1 MASITKLKSGNWQ
14 AKVRR
19 KGQPLIS
26 KSFQTKAAAE
36 AWSRSVERE
45 MDTNT
50 FISPDESQKITF
62 HEIAKRYELEV
73 LPSKRGK
80 VQDGY
85 VLKRMV
91 EEFGEYTLVN
101 ITAAKLSE
109 YRDAR
114 LKVVSPQTVTH
125 ELGMVSRIFKAALM
139 DWNITIPRGNPVAQ
153 VRKPSIRNDR
163 ERRLEGNEEQLL
175 IDALNDCETIW
186 PLTAVIF
193 AIETAARQGEI
204 FALKWE
210 DINLEKRTA
219 RIRGL
224 NGEITKNGDPYRDI
238 PLSKRATELLSNLP
252 KASKGSV
259 FPISQ
264 NALQLSWERAVQR
277 ARKKHVHG
285 LLIIKLGAHGF
296 DQKAQ
301 VKEINALVY
310 KKRKP
315 SDITVKLIKDIELE
329 DKVLVDLHFHDLRH
343 EATTRLAEKLPMHQL
358 MKVTGH
364 KSTRMLARYYHPRA
378 EEMVTLLDR

>member
-19 KGQPLIS
+19 KGQPAIS
-26 KSFQTKAAAE
+26 QSFQTKAAAE

-45 MDTNT
+45 MDTNS

-62 HEIAKRYELEV
+62 REIAERYELEI
-73 LPSKRGK
+73 LPSLRGK

-85 VLKRMV
+85 VLKQMIEV
-91 EEFGEYTLVN
+91 FGDYTLIN
-101 ITAAKLSE
+101 ITSAKLSE
-109 YRDAR
+109 FRDAK
-114 LKVVSPQTVTH
+114 LKVLSPQTVKH
-125 ELGMVSRIFKAALM
+125 QLGMVSRIFKAAIL
-139 DWNITIPRGNPVAQ
+139 DWNISIPKGNPVAN
-153 VRKPSIRNDR
+153 VRKPSIKNDR

-175 IDALNDCETIW
+175 IEALNDCESIW
-186 PLTAVIF
+186 PITAVIF

-204 FALKWE
+204 FALTWQ

-224 NGEITKNGDPYRDI
+224 QGGITKNDDPYRDI

-252 KASKGSV
+252 KASKGLV
-259 FPISQ
+259 FPITQ
-264 NALQLSWERAVQR
+264 NAMQLSWERAVRR
-277 ARKKHVHG
+277 ARQKHVHG
-285 LLIIKLGAHGF
+285 LLMQLLEANGF
-296 DQKAQ
+296 DKKSQDQEIKAL
-301 VKEINALVY
+301 IY
-310 KKRKP
+310 KKRNP
-315 SDITVKLIKDIELE
+315 SDITLNLLQAIEAD

-378 EEMVTLLDR
+378 EEMVSLLDS

>member
-62 HEIAKRYELEV
+62 CEIAKRYELEI

-91 EEFGEYTLVN
+91 EEFGEYTLAN
-101 ITAAKLSE
+101 ITSAKLSE

-125 ELGMVSRIFKAALM
+125 ELGMVSRVFKAATM
-139 DWNITIPRGNPVAQ
+139 DWNITIPKGNPVAQ

-163 ERRLEGNEEQLL
+163 ERRLEENEEQLL
-175 IDALNDCETIW
+175 IDALNDCESIW

-193 AIETAARQGEI
+193 AIE
-204 FALKWE
+204 
-210 DINLEKRTA
+210 
-219 RIRGL
+219 
-224 NGEITKNGDPYRDI
+224 
-238 PLSKRATELLSNLP
+238 
-252 KASKGSV
+252 
-259 FPISQ
+259 
-264 NALQLSWERAVQR
+264 
-277 ARKKHVHG
+277 
-285 LLIIKLGAHGF
+285 
-296 DQKAQ
+296 
-301 VKEINALVY
+301 KE
-310 KKRKP
+310 
-315 SDITVKLIKDIELE
+315 
-329 DKVLVDLHFHDLRH
+329 
-343 EATTRLAEKLPMHQL
+343 
-358 MKVTGH
+358 
-364 KSTRMLARYYHPRA
+364 
-378 EEMVTLLDR
+378 

>member
-1 MASITKLKSGNWQ
+1 MATITKLKSGKWQ

-19 KGQPLIS
+19 KGQPAIS
-26 KSFQTKAAAE
+26 QSFQTKAAAE

-45 MDTNT
+45 MDTNS

-62 HEIAKRYELEV
+62 YEIAKRYELEV
-73 LPSKRGK
+73 LPTKRGK
-80 VQDGY
+80 TQDGY
-85 VLKRMV
+85 VLNRMV
-91 EEFGEYTLVN
+91 EEFGEYSLVN
-101 ITAAKLSE
+101 ITPAKLSE

-125 ELGMVSRIFKAALM
+125 ELGMVSRIFKAAVM
-139 DWNITIPRGNPVAQ
+139 DWNISIPKGNPVTQ

-175 IDALNDCETIW
+175 IDALNECKSIW

-204 FALKWE
+204 FAMKWE
-210 DINLEKRTA
+210 DINLAKRTV

-224 NGEITKNGDPYRDI
+224 EGGITKNGDPYRDI
-238 PLSKRATELLSNLP
+238 PLSKRATELLTNLP
-252 KASKGSV
+252 HASKGLV

-277 ARKKHVHG
+277 ARMQHVHAK
-285 LLIIKLGAHGF
+285 LISQLQTNGF
-296 DQKAQ
+296 DQKNQ
-301 VKEINALVY
+301 VKEINALIY

-315 SDITVKLIKDIELE
+315 SDIAVQLINTIDLE

-378 EEMVTLLDR
+378 EEMVSLLDL

>member
-1 MASITKLKSGNWQ
+1 MATLTKLKSGKWQ

-19 KGQPLIS
+19 KGQPPIS
-26 KSFQTKAAAE
+26 QSFQTKAAAE

-45 MDTNT
+45 MDTSS
-50 FISPDESQKITF
+50 FISPDDSQKITF
-62 HEIAKRYELEV
+62 REIAKRYELEI

-91 EEFGEYTLVN
+91 EEFGEYSLVN

-114 LKVVSPQTVTH
+114 LKVVSAQTVTH
-125 ELGMVSRIFKAALM
+125 ELGMVSRIFKAAVM
-139 DWNITIPRGNPVAQ
+139 DWNISIPKGNPVTH

-175 IDALNDCETIW
+175 IDSLNDCESVW
-186 PLTAVIF
+186 PLTAVVF

-204 FALKWE
+204 FAMKWE
-210 DINLEKRTA
+210 DINLAKRTV

-224 NGEITKNGDPYRDI
+224 EGGITKNGDPYRDI
-238 PLSKRATELLSNLP
+238 PLSKRATELLTNLSQV
-252 KASKGSV
+252 SKGLV
-259 FPISQ
+259 FPITQ

-285 LLIIKLGAHGF
+285 LLITQLEANGF

-315 SDITVKLIKDIELE
+315 SDITLKLVNNIELE

-343 EATTRLAEKLPMHQL
+343 EATTRLAEKLAMHQL

-378 EEMVTLLDR
+378 EEMVSLLDK

>member
-62 HEIAKRYELEV
+62 SEIAKRYELEV

-101 ITAAKLSE
+101 ITSAKLSE

-125 ELGMVSRIFKAALM
+125 ELGMVSRVFKAATM
-139 DWNITIPRGNPVAQ
+139 DWNITIPKGNPVAQ

-163 ERRLEGNEEQLL
+163 ERRLEGNEEQLI
-175 IDALNDCETIW
+175 IDALSDCESIW
-186 PLTAVIF
+186 PLTAVVF

-204 FALKWE
+204 IALKWE
-210 DINLEKRTA
+210 DINLDKRTA

-238 PLSKRATELLSNLP
+238 PLSKRATELLTNLP
-252 KASKGSV
+252 KASKGCV

-277 ARKKHVHG
+277 ARKKHIHG
-285 LLIIKLGAHGF
+285 LLIVKLSAHGF

-301 VKEINALVY
+301 KNEINALVY

-315 SDITVKLIKDIELE
+315 SEMTLKLINDIELE